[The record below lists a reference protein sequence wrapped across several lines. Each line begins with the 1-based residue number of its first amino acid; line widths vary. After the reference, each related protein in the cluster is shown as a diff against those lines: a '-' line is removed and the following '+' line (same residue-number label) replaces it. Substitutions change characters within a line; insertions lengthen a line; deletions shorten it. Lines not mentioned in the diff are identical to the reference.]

1 MTMFMIVSWIIF
13 MSTTEVDMLS
23 QQVKPQTADLGIS
36 LSGRIGAGVFALMFG
51 TFLLYGTLFS
61 HSEIL
66 HNAAHDTR
74 HAVTAPCH

>member
-1 MTMFMIVSWIIF
+1 
-13 MSTTEVDMLS
+13 MLS
-23 QQVKPQTADLGIS
+23 QQVNTQAAGLEIS
-36 LSGRIGAGVFALMFG
+36 DTNRIGAALFALLFG
-51 TFLLYGTLFS
+51 SFMLYATVFS

>member
-1 MTMFMIVSWIIF
+1 
-13 MSTTEVDMLS
+13 MLS
-23 QQVKPQTADLGIS
+23 SQNNTQENTLAVSLEITDTA
-36 LSGRIGAGVFALMFG
+36 RIGTALFALLFG
-51 TFLLYGTLFS
+51 TFMLYSTVFS

>member
-1 MTMFMIVSWIIF
+1 
-13 MSTTEVDMLS
+13 MLS
-23 QQVKPQTADLGIS
+23 QQVNTQSAGLEIS
-36 LSGRIGAGVFALMFG
+36 DTSRISAALFALLFG
-51 TFLLYGTLFS
+51 SFMLYGTVFS

>member
-1 MTMFMIVSWIIF
+1 
-13 MSTTEVDMLS
+13 MLS
-23 QQVKPQTADLGIS
+23 SQKNAQAVSLEITDTA
-36 LSGRIGAGVFALMFG
+36 RIGTALFALLFG
-51 TFLLYGTLFS
+51 TFLLYSTVFS

>member
-1 MTMFMIVSWIIF
+1 
-13 MSTTEVDMLS
+13 MLS
-23 QQVKPQTADLGIS
+23 QHLQVQAQKQALASHIS
-36 LSGRIGAGVFALMFG
+36 DTNRIGAAFFALLFG
-51 TFLLYGTLFS
+51 SFMLYSTLFS

>member
-1 MTMFMIVSWIIF
+1 
-13 MSTTEVDMLS
+13 MLS
-23 QQVKPQTADLGIS
+23 QQVNTQAAGLEIS
-36 LSGRIGAGVFALMFG
+36 NTNRIGAALFALLFG
-51 TFLLYGTLFS
+51 SFMLYATVFS